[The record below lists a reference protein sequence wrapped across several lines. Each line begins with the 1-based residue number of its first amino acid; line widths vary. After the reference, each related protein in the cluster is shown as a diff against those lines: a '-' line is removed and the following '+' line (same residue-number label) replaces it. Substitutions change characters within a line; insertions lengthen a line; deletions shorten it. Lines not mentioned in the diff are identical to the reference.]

1 VTQDQAA
8 NYADIL
14 STLAIVGGI
23 AFGLIQLSEYLRQ
36 RRDVIAAELMR
47 TFYSVDLA
55 DAQILVRRPPATA
68 RLMNSESAA

>member
-36 RRDVIAAELMR
+36 RRAVIAAELMR
-47 TFYSVDLA
+47 TSTAWTSPTRNYSFGA
-55 DAQILVRRPPATA
+55 RRPLPG
-68 RLMNSESAA
+68 

>member
-47 TFYSVDLA
+47 TSTAWTSPTRKYSVGA
-55 DAQILVRRPPATA
+55 RRPLPG
-68 RLMNSESAA
+68 